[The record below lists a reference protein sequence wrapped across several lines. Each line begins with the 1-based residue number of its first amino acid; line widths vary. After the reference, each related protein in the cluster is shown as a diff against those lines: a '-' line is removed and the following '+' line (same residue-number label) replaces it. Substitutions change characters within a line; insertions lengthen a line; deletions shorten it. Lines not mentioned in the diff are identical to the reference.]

1 MCVAEV
7 RKAIMGEIAGTLRGS
22 MANVSDDM
30 DETIGDVLADLHRLK
45 RPGRHGSHGSDQG
58 GRTWRRWEL

>member
-1 MCVAEV
+1 
-7 RKAIMGEIAGTLRGS
+7 MGEIAGTLRGS